1 MIRGAVN
8 AAYEPI
14 VRLAVRG
21 PSGQS
26 REIEAIVDTG
36 YNGYLTLPP
45 ALALALELPFV
56 TSNPALLA
64 DGSEVT
70 FDVHSA
76 TVLWD
81 GHPQDVDAHM
91 SDTTQPSSGCGCSTA
106 TACAW
111 TSRTA
116 AASLSRPRSDIRPSR
131 PQAGRGAARSKR
143 RITMPP
149 TMNSS
154 PITVDGRIVSPTNTL
169 IRTSDRNGDR

>member
-14 VRLAVRG
+14 IRLVVRG

-36 YNGYLTLPP
+36 FNGYLTLPP
-45 ALALALELPFV
+45 ALASALELPFV

-70 FDVHSA
+70 FEVRSA

-81 GHPQDVDAHM
+81 GHPRDIDAHT
-91 SDTTQPSSGCGCSTA
+91 SDTAPLVGMRLLDGHSLYVEVEDGGRVAIEPRTTGRST
-106 TACAW
+106 
-111 TSRTA
+111 
-116 AASLSRPRSDIRPSR
+116 P
-131 PQAGRGAARSKR
+131 
-143 RITMPP
+143 
-149 TMNSS
+149 
-154 PITVDGRIVSPTNTL
+154 
-169 IRTSDRNGDR
+169 

>member
-45 ALALALELPFV
+45 ALALALELPFL

-64 DGSEVT
+64 DGSEVI

-91 SDTTQPSSGCGCSTA
+91 SDTTPLVGMRLLDGHSLHMDVEDGGRVVIQA
-106 TACAW
+106 TE
-111 TSRTA
+111 
-116 AASLSRPRSDIRPSR
+116 
-131 PQAGRGAARSKR
+131 
-143 RITMPP
+143 
-149 TMNSS
+149 
-154 PITVDGRIVSPTNTL
+154 
-169 IRTSDRNGDR
+169 